1 MQYLDINSAQM
12 SVDICDVLV
21 DLVQMSTME
30 CSSVRTGE
38 YMFWHTKSSVE
49 VHNNPWSVQWSELT
63 GVGVKVHVKWKAEWM
78 EVKCIAIPLWGCHG
92 DAMKCYSASVSPNT
106 TTHIFLQD
114 VLLLLEIVTS
124 NQLVSVHHVIL
135 IKLAQESEFSVAGEA

>member
-1 MQYLDINSAQM
+1 
-12 SVDICDVLV
+12 
-21 DLVQMSTME
+21 
-30 CSSVRTGE
+30 
-38 YMFWHTKSSVE
+38 
-49 VHNNPWSVQWSELT
+49 
-63 GVGVKVHVKWKAEWM
+63 M

-114 VLLLLEIVTS
+114 VLLLLEMVTS